1 MVPLPEFNVRPLAV
15 VAGALSTV
23 PLSVTLPAP
32 AAVKTALWFKVM
44 SWPNTIPDPAVVV
57 DTVIVVTAP
66 VSPNN
71 TVPAPLSVIDPELD
85 TFPNNCK
92 ILLFEIITAPPLVVN

>member
-1 MVPLPEFNVRPLAV
+1 
-15 VAGALSTV
+15 
-23 PLSVTLPAP
+23 
-32 AAVKTALWFKVM
+32 M

-57 DTVIVVTAP
+57 DTVIVGLTALA
-66 VSPNN
+66 SPNN